1 MLSIS
6 IENYQLHNIT
16 KANVQFYNT
25 FAILQITVAFLQL
38 LLFWMKNADIIQLMR
53 MNIGKAENDFY
64 IFAYLSY

>member
-16 KANVQFYNT
+16 KADVQFYNP

-38 LLFWMKNADIIQLMR
+38 LLF
-53 MNIGKAENDFY
+53 
-64 IFAYLSY
+64 

>member
-38 LLFWMKNADIIQLMR
+38 L
-53 MNIGKAENDFY
+53 
-64 IFAYLSY
+64 

>member
-25 FAILQITVAFLQL
+25 VAILQITVAFLQL
-38 LLFWMKNADIIQLMR
+38 LLFLNEKCR
-53 MNIGKAENDFY
+53 YHSTYENEY
-64 IFAYLSY
+64 WKG

>member
-38 LLFWMKNADIIQLMR
+38 LLFLNEKCR
-53 MNIGKAENDFY
+53 YYSTYENEY
-64 IFAYLSY
+64 RKG

>member
-6 IENYQLHNIT
+6 KEYYQLHNIT

-38 LLFWMKNADIIQLMR
+38 LLF
-53 MNIGKAENDFY
+53 
-64 IFAYLSY
+64 